1 MSPPEIFCA
10 RVTATNMRYHRS
22 IDLRRCGALL
32 VGLLL
37 LSLICDPARLHAQ
50 EVEWRE
56 HRTTN
61 FAILY
66 PDGSDAEALAYAQ
79 FVDGVYDELSAVF
92 SHAPPKPVILRIYPT
107 MELYTEVNPL
117 AAQIPGVV
125 AHAHTGRREISI
137 ALPQTADQPQE
148 QIINN
153 VRHELTHIIAADL
166 SGDKLTT
173 AFQEGIAQYIEHP
186 GAELDAKMQLM
197 QQVIA
202 ADRVLPWSE
211 LNRPGVAYQDPRIS
225 YPQSYTMVAFLI
237 ERDGFAT
244 FRRFIEQSQTSS
256 GYRSALQAAYG
267 ISADQLEQE
276 WRAQLDEF
284 VNGAYQKRAGGALDL
299 SQAQAL
305 IDRAEYEQAVQELTG
320 RVETLRQAGPSP
332 LLDEA
337 ETMLKQAQT
346 GQRAYEQ
353 ANEARAA
360 LERGDY
366 RAAKEAAVEGRE
378 LLQQMGQIEQMRVV
392 EQYDKLAD
400 QGLAAQQ
407 QLGRANGDLQ
417 TLHIGAARSRL
428 RSAYETFT
436 RLGDEQGAA
445 LAQSSL
451 LQIQRT
457 QSWTAVGLVVLAAL
471 ILGWNVYRRRG
482 ERDKTLPFG

>member
-1 MSPPEIFCA
+1 
-10 RVTATNMRYHRS
+10 MRYHRS

-37 LSLICDPARLHAQ
+37 ITIICGPTPLLAQ
-50 EVEWRE
+50 EVTWRE
-56 HRTTN
+56 QRTTN

-66 PDGSDAEALAYAQ
+66 PDGSADQAQAYAQ

-92 SHAPPKPVILRIYPT
+92 SHRPPTPVILRIYPT
-107 MELYTEVNPL
+107 MELYVQINPL

-137 ALPQTADQPQE
+137 ALPQTVGQPQE
-148 QIINN
+148 QIVNN

-197 QQVIA
+197 QQVID

-244 FRRFIEQSQTSS
+244 FRTFIERSTASS
-256 GYRSALQAAYG
+256 GYRGALEAAYG
-267 ISADQLEQE
+267 VSADQLEQE
-276 WRAQLDEF
+276 WRAQLDAF
-284 VNGAYQKRAGGALDL
+284 VGGDYRQRAGGALDL
-299 SQAQAL
+299 SQARAL
-305 IDRAEYEQAVQELTG
+305 IGRGEYEQAVTELTG
-320 RVETLRQAGPSP
+320 RIETLRGGSSP
-332 LLDEA
+332 LLQEA
-337 ETMLKQAQT
+337 ETLLQEAQT
-346 GQRAYEQ
+346 GQRAY
-353 ANEARAA
+353 ALATSARDA

-366 RAAKEAAVEGRE
+366 REAKQAASEGRV
-378 LLQQMGQIEQMRVV
+378 LLEQMGQTAQVEVV
-392 EQYDKLAD
+392 EQYDRLAD
-400 QGLAAQQ
+400 EGLAAQQ
-407 QLGRANGDLQ
+407 QLGLANGDLQ

-428 RSAYETFT
+428 RSAYQTFL

-445 LAQSSL
+445 VAQSSL
-451 LQIQRT
+451 IQIQRT
-457 QSWTAVGLVVLAAL
+457 QTLTAIGLVVLAAL
-471 ILGWNVYRRRG
+471 ILGWNVHRRIA
-482 ERDKTLPFG
+482 ERDRTLPFG

>member
-1 MSPPEIFCA
+1 MLREGNSDD
-10 RVTATNMRYHRS
+10 MRYHRS

-32 VGLLL
+32 AGLLL
-37 LSLICDPARLHAQ
+37 IGIICGPARLLAQ

-56 HRTTN
+56 QRTTN

-66 PDGSDAEALAYAQ
+66 PDGSEDQAQDYAQ

-92 SHAPPKPVILRIYPT
+92 SHRPPTPVILRIYPT
-107 MELYTEVNPL
+107 MELYTQVNPL

-137 ALPQTADQPQE
+137 ALPQTEGQPPDQ
-148 QIINN
+148 IVNN

-186 GAELDAKMQLM
+186 SAELDAKMQLM
-197 QQVIA
+197 QQVID
-202 ADRVLPWSE
+202 ADRVLSWSE

-225 YPQSYTMVAFLI
+225 YPESYTIVAFLI

-244 FRRFIEQSQTSS
+244 FRTFIERSTASS
-256 GYRSALQAAYG
+256 GYRGALEAAYG
-267 ISADQLEQE
+267 VSADQLEQE
-276 WRAQLDEF
+276 WRAQLESF
-284 VNGAYQKRAGGALDL
+284 VAGAYRNRAGGALDL

-305 IDRAEYEQAVQELTG
+305 IDRGEYAQAVQELTA
-320 RVETLRQAGPSP
+320 RVETLRAEGPSP
-332 LLDEA
+332 LLDQA
-337 ETMLKQAQT
+337 ETLLKQAET
-346 GQRAYEQ
+346 GQRAYDL
-353 ANEARAA
+353 AASARTA
-360 LERGDY
+360 LEQGDY
-366 RAAKEAAVEGRE
+366 PQAKQAASESRA
-378 LLQQMGQIEQMRVV
+378 LLQQMDQDAQVAVV
-392 EQYDKLAD
+392 EQYAKLAD
-400 QGLAAQQ
+400 QGLAAQK
-407 QLGRANGDLQ
+407 QLGVANGELQ

-428 RSAYETFT
+428 HSAYETFT

-457 QSWTAVGLVVLAAL
+457 QTLTAVGLVVLAAL
-471 ILGWNVYRRRG
+471 ILGWNVHRRIG